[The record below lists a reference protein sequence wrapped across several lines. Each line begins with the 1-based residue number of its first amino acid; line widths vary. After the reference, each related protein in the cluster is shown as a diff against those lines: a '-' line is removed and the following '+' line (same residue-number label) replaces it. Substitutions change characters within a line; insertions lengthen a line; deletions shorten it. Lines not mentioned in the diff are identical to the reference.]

1 MKIINV
7 RIDFFSVKAREAKMK
22 VESKMLMSQIQKY
35 VDERRKKPFR

>member
-1 MKIINV
+1 MKIINE
-7 RIDFFSVKAREAKMK
+7 RMIFSEKAREAKMK